1 MAKVIQT
8 LRNNWKKSV
17 FFSGVLVYG
26 VNYAK
31 DKWKENNIMRKFA
44 IEAARYGEKS
54 IPLANTRP
62 YHVTVILNPAANGGK
77 SRKNYEEYCA
87 PLLHLAGLKVSVIR
101 TEAQSQASEIM
112 EVMEDTDAVL
122 VAGGDG
128 TLMETVTGLLRR
140 KDANL
145 VSKTLPLGILPVGVN
160 NHMAKHLC
168 PDRILDMNGSVPL
181 MAEAAMNV
189 IKRVHRP
196 VDVMEVKLKE
206 DDDSLKNLRPLY
218 GLRQIK
224 IGAFDEA
231 HQRMSKYWYWATLK
245 KYLTYVFAYTTS
257 ASQITWNIHSKLLCG
272 IQNSSM
278 DLASNSE
285 AATINE
291 KPQSRSFWSL
301 WPSSSKSSNE
311 NRVTNGDII
320 DANSD
325 DTQHIHWTDTFDYTG
340 CELAIQSSNNFPF
353 FKDSSE
359 TSMSVT
365 KPAKM
370 TLSLG
375 PNELS
380 FIDYV
385 KEGWRRE
392 QLQDSSNLV
401 PKEWLKTENSDTFLW
416 HPNESLK
423 SQDDQERFLFMD
435 SESIDI
441 QGSIQ
446 VSILPE
452 KIIMFCSPSVSKE
465 LKSTSSNSVISKKW
479 WLNSNADTTRKSVV
493 SKLPKLNN
501 M

>member
-1 MAKVIQT
+1 
-8 LRNNWKKSV
+8 L
-17 FFSGVLVYG
+17 
-26 VNYAK
+26 
-31 DKWKENNIMRKFA
+31 MRKYA
-44 IEAARYGEKS
+44 IEAANYGEKS
-54 IPLANTRP
+54 IPSANTRP

-77 SRKNYEEYCA
+77 ARKQFENYCA

-112 EVMEDTDAVL
+112 EVMDDTDAVL

-145 VSKTLPLGILPVGVN
+145 VSKTLPLGVLPVGVN
-160 NHMAKHLC
+160 NHMAKNLC
-168 PDRILDMNGSVPL
+168 PDRIVDMNGSVPL

-206 DDDSLKNLRPLY
+206 NKESEKKLRPLY

-224 IGAFDEA
+224 VGAFDEA
-231 HQRMSKYWYWATLK
+231 HERMGKYWYWATLK
-245 KYLTYVFAYTTS
+245 KYFTYVFAYTTS
-257 ASQITWNIHSKLLCG
+257 ASQITWNVHSKIQSG
-272 IQNSSM
+272 IYLENLGSDSK
-278 DLASNSE
+278 
-285 AATINE
+285 AAAFIE

-301 WPSSSKSSNE
+301 WPSSKSSNE
-311 NRVTNGDII
+311 FRATNGDITA
-320 DANSD
+320 ANSD

-353 FKDSSE
+353 FKGNAE
-359 TSMSVT
+359 TSTPSTT
-365 KPAKM
+365 KPSKL

-375 PNELS
+375 PSLDELS

-401 PKEWLKTENSDTFLW
+401 PKDWLKTENSDTFLW
-416 HPNESLK
+416 HPDESLK
-423 SQDDQERFLFMD
+423 SQDDQERFLFLD
-435 SESIDI
+435 NESIDI
-441 QGSIQ
+441 QGPIQ
-446 VSILPE
+446 ISMLPE

-479 WLNSNADTTRKSVV
+479 WLNSNADSTRKNIV
-493 SKLPKLNN
+493 SNVPKLNN